1 MNQDRRINELERRLN
16 NLLMIGT
23 VAEVD
28 PERARCRVQV
38 GEITTAWLLWMTP
51 SASEDR
57 TWWAPSVGEQVMVMS
72 PSGETAQGVVLPAIN
87 QRAHP
92 APSSNPDVI
101 GRWLP
106 DGTRLEYDSEKSR
119 LLIHCVGDI
128 HLEVIGDLTANVGG
142 DMKATVAGVATV
154 DAESIHHNQGSS
166 VVTTAHICHFT
177 GNPHGDGSSTVTAGK

>member
-28 PERARCRVQV
+28 PEQARCRVQV
-38 GEITTAWLLWMTP
+38 GEIKTAWLLWMTP

-57 TWWAPSVGEQVMVMS
+57 TWWAPSVDEQVMVLS

-106 DGTRLEYDSEKSR
+106 DGTHIEYDHAKNR
-119 LLIHCVGDI
+119 LFIDCVGPI
-128 HLEVIGDLTANVGG
+128 EV
-142 DMKATVAGVATV
+142 KATGTVTV
-154 DAESIHHNQGSS
+154 DAPLIKHNQGTG
-166 VVTTAHICHFT
+166 VVTQQHICHFT
-177 GNPHGDGSSTVTAGK
+177 GNPHGDGSSTVKAGK